1 MTPEQR
7 SAVRAGCN
15 LATLP
20 ADVRAVLER
29 EKAAARERYL
39 RAQAY
44 ARRIYSI
51 RQDRRRAERE
61 LAQTGE
67 LQPLVR
73 AALNWLIARGKSEDN
88 R

>member
-15 LATLP
+15 LAALP
-20 ADVRAVLER
+20 ADVRAELDR

-67 LQPLVR
+67 LQSLVR
-73 AALNWLIARGKSEDN
+73 KMVN
-88 R
+88 RMISGGSK

>member
-20 ADVRAVLER
+20 ADVRAELEQ

-39 RAQAY
+39 RAQAH

-61 LAQTGE
+61 LAQTGD
-67 LQPLVR
+67 LQEQVR
-73 AALNWLIARGKSEDN
+73 RMVN
-88 R
+88 RMISGGSK

>member
-15 LATLP
+15 LAALP
-20 ADVRAVLER
+20 ADVRAELER

-51 RQDRRRAERE
+51 RQDRRRAE
-61 LAQTGE
+61 GE
-67 LQPLVR
+67 LQSLVR
-73 AALNWLIARGKSEDN
+73 KMVN
-88 R
+88 RMISGGSK